1 MQQLAVD
8 SYRAFDCRGMVRIDF
23 RIDKDNNPFILELNT
38 LPGMTEH
45 SLVPKAAAKMGMSF
59 PELCD
64 RILSSAKF
72 DRMK

>member
-1 MQQLAVD
+1 
-8 SYRAFDCRGMVRIDF
+8 
-23 RIDKDNNPFILELNT
+23 T

-45 SLVPKAAAKMGMSF
+45 SLVPKAAAKMGVSF
-59 PELCD
+59 TELCD

>member
-1 MQQLAVD
+1 
-8 SYRAFDCRGMVRIDF
+8 MVRIDF